1 MIKENKISRFER
13 LLSRESDLLKN
24 GCYRVAGVDEA
35 GRGPLAGPVVAA
47 AACANNF
54 VNFADCNFEWF
65 YEIFDSKAV
74 PEKKREMLFELII
87 ADDSPFHYGVGI
99 IDHIE
104 IDETNILKATHKAMR
119 IAVEQ
124 LVFPP
129 DYVLVDGTKIPGLAI
144 PHEKIIKGDSKC
156 FCIAAASIVA
166 KVTRD
171 RIMYEYAEKFPE
183 YKFDKNKGYGTK
195 EHIDSIRA
203 VGRCEIHRQT
213 FKVAGLDPDKKKK

>member
-1 MIKENKISRFER
+1 MINEKKISRFKR
-13 LLSRESDLLKN
+13 LLVRESNLLNN

-47 AACANNF
+47 VACANNF
-54 VNFADCNFEWF
+54 VNFSDCNFEWF

-74 PEKKREMLFELII
+74 PEKKREMIYDLII
-87 ADDSPFHYGVGI
+87 ADNSPFHYGVGI
-99 IDHIE
+99 IDHLE
-104 IDETNILKATHKAMR
+104 IDQTNILKATHKAMK

-129 DYVLVDGTKIPGLAI
+129 DYILVDGTEIPGINI

-156 FCIAAASIVA
+156 FCIAAASIIA

-171 RIMYEYAEKFPE
+171 RIMLSYSKKFPE
-183 YKFDKNKGYGTK
+183 YNFHKNKGYGTK
-195 EHIDSIRA
+195 NHIEAIRKN
-203 VGRCEIHRQT
+203 GRCKIHRQT
-213 FKVAGLDPDKKKK
+213 FKVYGLDPDKKRK

>member
-1 MIKENKISRFER
+1 MNLNEKKSRFIK
-13 LLSRESDLLKN
+13 LLARETELTKN

-47 AACANNF
+47 VTCANTF
-54 VNFADCNFEWF
+54 VNFAECDFEWL

-74 PEKKREMLFELII
+74 PEKKREMIFDLIT
-87 ADDSPFHYGVGI
+87 ADDSPFHYGIGI

-104 IDETNILKATHKAMR
+104 IDETNILKATHKAMK

-129 DYVLVDGTKIPGLAI
+129 DYVLVDGTEIPGLNI

-156 FCIAAASIVA
+156 FCIAAASILA

-171 RIMYEYAEKFPE
+171 RIMYDYAQKFPE
-183 YKFDKNKGYGTK
+183 YNFDKNKGYGTK
-195 EHIDSIRA
+195 NHIEAIRS
-203 VGRCEIHRQT
+203 VGRCEIHRKT
-213 FKVAGLDPDKKKK
+213 FKVTGLGEEKKKR

>member
-1 MIKENKISRFER
+1 VKQEKKILRFKR
-13 LLSRESDLLKN
+13 LLSRESYLLEN

-47 AACANNF
+47 VACANDF
-54 VNFADCNFEWF
+54 VNFSECNFDWF

-74 PEKKREMLFELII
+74 SEKKREMLFDLII
-87 ADDSPFHYGVGI
+87 AEDSPFHYGVGI
-99 IDHIE
+99 IDHLE
-104 IDETNILKATHKAMR
+104 IDQTNILKATHKAMK

-129 DYVLVDGTKIPGLAI
+129 DYVLVDGTEIPGLAI

-156 FCIAAASIVA
+156 FCIAAASIIA

-171 RIMYEYAEKFPE
+171 RIMFDYAKKFPE
-183 YKFDKNKGYGTK
+183 YNFHKNKGYGTK
-195 EHIDSIRA
+195 NHIDAIRKN
-203 VGRCEIHRQT
+203 GRCEIHRQS
-213 FKVAGLDPDKKKK
+213 FKVYGLDPDKKRK